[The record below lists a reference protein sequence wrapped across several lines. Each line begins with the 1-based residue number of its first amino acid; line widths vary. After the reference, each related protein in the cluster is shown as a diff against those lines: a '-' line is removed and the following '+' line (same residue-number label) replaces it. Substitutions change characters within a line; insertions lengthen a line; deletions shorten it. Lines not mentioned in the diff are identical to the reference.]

1 MYLFS
6 ALRTDGIMN
15 PSVIDLC
22 CLILFMCF
30 AITAITSI
38 ILIVMRKHNK
48 KNMMYRMLYIK
59 CMKHVSLTVNSRTFY
74 ISKNTFKGETYAVFD
89 RSKRKIC

>member
-1 MYLFS
+1 MKMKLEELHIIFTLIINP
-6 ALRTDGIMN
+6 ATGIT
-15 PSVIDLC
+15 
-22 CLILFMCF
+22 
-30 AITAITSI
+30 ITW
-38 ILIVMRKHNK
+38 
-48 KNMMYRMLYIK
+48 NMINGVLYIR